1 MEWLKKILENANVV
15 DGKLDI
21 DGLMKSINS
30 EFPKNAVPKD
40 KYNEVSEAKKQLETD
55 LKDRDTQL
63 ETLKKSVG
71 DNEALKNQITSLQNE
86 NKTKDDEYKQ
96 KIKDL
101 TINSAITLELSG
113 KVHDIDLVSR
123 LVDKSK
129 VILAEDGTSTGL
141 KEQIEALQK
150 EKSFL
155 FMTGEKKTPY
165 NPGNG
170 DQGTKS
176 LASTI
181 AAERNNQGSENPYA
195 KAWEQN

>member
-1 MEWLKKILENANVV
+1 MEWLRKLLENANVT

-21 DGLMKSINS
+21 DGLMKSINT

-40 KYNEVSEAKKQLETD
+40 KYNEVSEVKKQLEND

-71 DNEALKNQITSLQNE
+71 DNESLKNQITSLQNE
-86 NKTKDDEYKQ
+86 NKTKDDEYQQ

-101 TINSAITLELSG
+101 TINSAIKLELSG
-113 KVHDIDLVSR
+113 KVHDIDLVSG

-129 VILAEDGTSTGL
+129 VILADDGTSTGL
-141 KEQIEALQK
+141 KEQIEDLRK
-150 EKSFL
+150 DKSFL
-155 FMTGEKKTPY
+155 FTTGEKIIPY

-170 DQGTKS
+170 DSETKS

>member
-1 MEWLKKILENANVV
+1 MEWLRKLLESADVV

-21 DGLMKSINS
+21 EGLMKSINS
-30 EFPKNAVPKD
+30 EFPKNAVPKNT
-40 KYNEVSEAKKQLETD
+40 YNEVSEAKKQLETD

-63 ETLKKSVG
+63 ENLKKSVG
-71 DNEALKNQITSLQNE
+71 DNETLKNQITSLQNE
-86 NKTKDDEYKQ
+86 NKTKDNEYQQ

-101 TINSAITLELSG
+101 TINSAIKLELSG
-113 KVHDIDLVSR
+113 KVHDIDLVSG

-129 VILAEDGTSTGL
+129 VILADDGTSTGL
-141 KEQIEALQK
+141 KEQIEALQN

-155 FMTGEKKTPY
+155 FKTGEKKTTY

-170 DQGTKS
+170 DKGIKS
-176 LASTI
+176 LATTI